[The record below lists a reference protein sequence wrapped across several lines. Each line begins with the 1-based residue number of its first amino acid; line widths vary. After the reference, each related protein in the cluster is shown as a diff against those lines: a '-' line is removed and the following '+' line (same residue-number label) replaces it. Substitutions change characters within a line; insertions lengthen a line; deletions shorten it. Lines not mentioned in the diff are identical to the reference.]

1 MAKRHSLGTA
11 GPEVSGIC
19 LGGNVFGWSADED
32 ASFEVLDAF
41 VAGGGDFID
50 SADVYSAWVPGNSGG
65 ESEEILGKWLSE
77 NGNRE
82 RVVVATKVGWEA
94 EGHPSGLGRDQVR
107 RGIEA
112 SLARLQADRIDL
124 YFAHKDDPSTP
135 LDETVRAFDEL
146 VQEGLVGV
154 LGASNYGAE
163 RLSEALAISEREGL
177 AKFEVLQ
184 PQYSL
189 MERGSYEGPLQEVAI
204 SAGMGVT
211 PYFALARGFLTGKY
225 RPGEPV
231 PDSVR
236 APGVAGQYLND
247 RGFGILA
254 ALDEV
259 AADHGANPAQVA
271 LAWLNAR
278 PGVIAPIASATSVAH
293 VEDLVGALSLE
304 LTEDQVAALE
314 RASA

>member
-1 MAKRHSLGTA
+1 MAQRHKLGA
-11 GPEVSGIC
+11 DGPEVSGFC
-19 LGGNVFGWSADED
+19 LGGNVFGWSADE
-32 ASFEVLDAF
+32 ATSFDVIDAF
-41 VAGGGDFID
+41 VAAGGDFID
-50 SADVYSAWVPGNSGG
+50 SADVYSAWVPGNEGG
-65 ESEEILGKWLSE
+65 ESEEILGRWLSQDG
-77 NGNRE
+77 NGD

-94 EGHPSGLGRDQVR
+94 EGHPSGLGRDQIR
-107 RGIEA
+107 SGIEA
-112 SLARLQADRIDL
+112 SLRRLQVDKIDL

-135 LDETVRAFDEL
+135 LEETLRAFDEL

-163 RLSEALAISEREGL
+163 RLSEALTISEREGL

-189 MERGSYEGPLQEVAI
+189 MERGSYEGPLQEAAAA
-204 SAGMGVT
+204 AGMGVT

-236 APGVAGQYLND
+236 APGVAGQYLNE
-247 RGFGILA
+247 RGFGVLA
-254 ALDEV
+254 VLDEV
-259 AADHGANPAQVA
+259 AASHGATPAQVA
-271 LAWLNAR
+271 LAWLNSR

-304 LTEDQVAALE
+304 LTDEQGAALE